1 MQSFGKSLQ
10 FFALV
15 LLPLAVMM
23 EMTGALGRD
32 RGVADMLVMMVFGVA
47 CFGVGRIM
55 EGYAKR

>member
-10 FFALV
+10 FLALV

-23 EMTGALGRD
+23 EMSGTLGRD
-32 RGVADMLVMMVFGVA
+32 RGVADMLVMMLFGTA
-47 CFGVGRIM
+47 CFGIGRIV